1 MPQEGDVAF
10 EVKDYLIDQ
19 ERVDFVE
26 MDQDVY
32 YGKFSSKKH
41 EL

>member
-1 MPQEGDVAF
+1 MLQEGDLAF
-10 EVKDYLIDQ
+10 EVKDYLIAQ

-32 YGKFSSKKH
+32 YGKFSPKKH

>member
-1 MPQEGDVAF
+1 MFQEGDTAF
-10 EVKDYLIDQ
+10 EVKDYLIAQ

-26 MDQDVY
+26 IDQDVY
-32 YGKFSSKKH
+32 YGKFSPQKH